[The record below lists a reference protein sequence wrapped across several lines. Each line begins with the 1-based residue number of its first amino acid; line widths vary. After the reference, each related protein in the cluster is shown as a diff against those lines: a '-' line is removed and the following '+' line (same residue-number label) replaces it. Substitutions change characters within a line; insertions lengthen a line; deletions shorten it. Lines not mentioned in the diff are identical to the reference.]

1 MKKTFAL
8 IFTGILL
15 GSTVA
20 FAAVKM
26 FSDVPS
32 NTWYSDAVGRLAEK
46 GIIAGYPDGTFGPTK
61 NVNRAEL
68 AVMFDRLIE
77 YVETGEVSSTSSSN
91 EIAFDSC
98 GTLSKYENASWYSA
112 FQTKYETIENIEY
125 GWPNGE
131 PQEFQYTTG
140 NPSGGDGCLALDKS
154 IFIFI
159 PPVEPDV
166 CRHIYK
172 YDIANSALTEATGPY
187 YCAVEFGSRVNEY
200 VQFSGKLCGES
211 CTEYSGKYYFNED
224 KVKEVSTSS

>member
-1 MKKTFAL
+1 MKKTVTL
-8 IFTGILL
+8 ILVGILL

-32 NTWYSDAVGRLAEK
+32 DAWYSDAVERLADK

-68 AVMFDRLIE
+68 AVMLDRLIE
-77 YVETGEVSSTSSSN
+77 YIETGEVASSLDEVT
-91 EIAFDSC
+91 FDGC
-98 GTLSKYENASWYSA
+98 GTLSNYENESWYNA
-112 FQTKYETIENIEY
+112 FQTKYETVENITY
-125 GWPNGE
+125 TTGE
-131 PQEFQYTTG
+131 PTEFQYSIT
-140 NPSGGDGCLALDKS
+140 PSSGDGCLALDES

-172 YDIANSALTEATGPY
+172 YDIANSDLTVASGPY
-187 YCAVEFGSRVNEY
+187 YCAVEFGSRIEDY
-200 VQFSGKLCGES
+200 VQFSGQQSGES
-211 CTEYSGKYYFNED
+211 CLQYSGKYYYNVD
-224 KVKEVSTSS
+224 QVKEVSENSC

>member
-8 IFTGILL
+8 IFTGVLL

-20 FAAVKM
+20 FAAVKL

-32 NTWYSDAVGRLAEK
+32 NTWYSEAVASLADK

-68 AVMFDRLIE
+68 AVMLDRLIE
-77 YVETGEVSSTSSSN
+77 YIETGGVATSTS

-98 GTLSKYENASWYSA
+98 GTLSEYSNKSWYSS
-112 FQTKYETIENIEY
+112 FQTKYKTVENITY
-125 GWPNGE
+125 TIGE
-131 PQEFQYTTG
+131 PTEFQYSIT
-140 NPSGGDGCLALDKS
+140 PSGGDGCLSLDES
-154 IFIFI
+154 TFIFI

-172 YDIANSALTEATGPY
+172 YNIANSALTVATGPY
-187 YCAVEFGSRVNEY
+187 YCAVEFGSRVGDY
-200 VQFSGKLCGES
+200 IQFSGQQTGES
-211 CTEYSGKYYFNED
+211 CLKYSGKYYFKED
-224 KVKEVSTSS
+224 TVKGVSESSC